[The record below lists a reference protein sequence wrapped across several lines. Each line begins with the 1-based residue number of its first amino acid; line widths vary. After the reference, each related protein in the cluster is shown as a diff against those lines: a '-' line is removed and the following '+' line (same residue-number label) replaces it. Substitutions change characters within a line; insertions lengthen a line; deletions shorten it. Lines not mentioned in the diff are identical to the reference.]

1 MPEPEMWYIL
11 RSLTG
16 GAKSLRSKGLY
27 HGDIQPRHVLVDPEG
42 GIKLIEAPL
51 INQYFTG
58 YNRMAFEGDYHAALS
73 PEQLAILK
81 NRKPDVNPGYGEKDE
96 VYSAGITALCSAT
109 NSPITEFYDYAN
121 YSVKN
126 EQINASLHQMSDIGY
141 SDELV
146 DTIAGML
153 NQDPSSRATL
163 DQADSIANKPHDV
176 VDEYELENK
185 APSFPVAA
193 KQVAV
198 SNVIKNHSFH
208 HFF

>member
-42 GIKLIEAPL
+42 GIKLTEAPL

-58 YNRMAFEGDYHAALS
+58 YNRMAFEGDYHSALS
-73 PEQLAILK
+73 PEQLATLQ
-81 NRKPDVNPGYGEKDE
+81 NRKPDINSGYTEKDE
-96 VYSAGITALCSAT
+96 VYSTGITALCSAT
-109 NSPITEFYDYAN
+109 NSPITEFYDYDN
-121 YSVKN
+121 YTVK
-126 EQINASLHQMSDIGY
+126 QDKINNSLGQLSGLGY

-153 NQDPSSRATL
+153 NQDPSARASL
-163 DQADSIANKPHDV
+163 DQVDAIANKPHDV
-176 VDEYELENK
+176 VEEYEVNPDMM
-185 APSFPVAA
+185 APNFPGNNR
-193 KQVAV
+193 QVETSQV
-198 SNVIKNHSFH
+198 S
-208 HFF
+208 